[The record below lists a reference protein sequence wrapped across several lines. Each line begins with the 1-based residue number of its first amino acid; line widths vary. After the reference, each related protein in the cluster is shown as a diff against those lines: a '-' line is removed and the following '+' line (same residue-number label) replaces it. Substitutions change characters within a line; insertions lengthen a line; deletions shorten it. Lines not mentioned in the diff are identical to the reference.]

1 MQHRLLMIEK
11 ANPLSVEIYI
21 FDRATYINYHQD
33 YQGIEIKKTEDNFFG
48 HNIIGYS
55 IIVIS
60 ILLTIVYSLLLSSI
74 VESKLDVIV
83 VHYII

>member
-1 MQHRLLMIEK
+1 MIEN

-21 FDRATYINYHQD
+21 FDLVKYINYHQD
-33 YQGIEIKKTEDNFFG
+33 YQRIEIKKLRIIFG

-60 ILLTIVYSLLLSSI
+60 ILLTIVYSLLLSS
-74 VESKLDVIV
+74 
-83 VHYII
+83 